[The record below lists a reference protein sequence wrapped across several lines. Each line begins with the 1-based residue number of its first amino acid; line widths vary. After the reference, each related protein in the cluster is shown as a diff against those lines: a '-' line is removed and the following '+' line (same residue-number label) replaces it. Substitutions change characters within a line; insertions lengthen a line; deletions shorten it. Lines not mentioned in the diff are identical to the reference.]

1 MKTEL
6 LHLMKNDDRSE
17 AIKAVLL
24 SGLLP
29 EPQLQQFLDSL
40 TERALRR
47 VLGLPGC
54 SQWTGRA
61 AWDAWAVKRLHS
73 KDRAS
78 LCLDS
83 LTERVIA
90 RTTKEAQQAARDGA
104 AYDAEP
110 IWAAAEAARASK
122 SSHALEASQHALLV
136 TECAAIAAYSP
147 QFSTLRIT
155 EAVAAYSPQFS
166 TLRITEAVAAYS
178 PQFSTLRITEA
189 VAAEREQQYQD
200 LLSLIN
206 TMEV

>member
-24 SGLLP
+24 SRLLP
-29 EPQLQQFLDSL
+29 EAQLQQFLDSL

-47 VLGLPGC
+47 VLALPGC
-54 SQWTGRA
+54 SHWTGRA

-90 RTTKEAQQAARDGA
+90 RTTKEAQQAARNPDNA
-104 AYDAEP
+104 DAP
-110 IWAAAEAARASK
+110 IWAASAAARTANSRC
-122 SSHALEASQHALLV
+122 EGPQALLASWSAIR
-136 TECAAIAAYSP
+136 TASCAAVALSGSAP
-147 QFSTLRIT
+147 RVD
-155 EAVAAYSPQFS
+155 EA
-166 TLRITEAVAAYS
+166 IE
-178 PQFSTLRITEA
+178 
-189 VAAEREQQYQD
+189 AEREQQYQD
-200 LLSLIN
+200 LLKLIN
-206 TMEV
+206 TLEA

>member
-24 SGLLP
+24 SRLLP
-29 EPQLQQFLDSL
+29 EAQLQQFLDSL

-61 AWDAWAVKRLHS
+61 SWDAWAVKVLHS
-73 KDRAS
+73 KDRGS
-78 LCLDS
+78 LCFLRA
-83 LTERVIA
+83 TERAIA

-110 IWAAAEAARASK
+110 IGAAAEAIRAAAEAIRASMSSQTSK
-122 SSHALEASQHALLV
+122 SRHALEASHSAIRTASCAAVALSGSPLRV
-136 TECAAIAAYSP
+136 TEAI
-147 QFSTLRIT
+147 
-155 EAVAAYSPQFS
+155 EAEQ
-166 TLRITEAVAAYS
+166 
-178 PQFSTLRITEA
+178 
-189 VAAEREQQYQD
+189 EQQYQD